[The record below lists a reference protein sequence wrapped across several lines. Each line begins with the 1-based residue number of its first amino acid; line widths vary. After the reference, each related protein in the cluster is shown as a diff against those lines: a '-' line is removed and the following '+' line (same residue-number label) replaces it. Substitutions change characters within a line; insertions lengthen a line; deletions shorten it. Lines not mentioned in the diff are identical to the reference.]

1 MKNFLRA
8 IIFFVFLFVIKT
20 ASAQS
25 NFVTHILKVG
35 ETLSLLAKQYNTNVG
50 DIMRMNNMHA
60 DTKLV
65 YGSAIKIPS
74 NKKTKA
80 EVQQP
85 LPVKTIN
92 VTANKNIVKHTVAKG
107 ETLYSIS
114 KQYNVS
120 TEQIKAWNNLVDNSL
135 KIGSNLIVG
144 TNKNNNASQQA
155 DKTVTETKR
164 QRVETTQPTQTDNTI
179 QPEQKAETVSNIT
192 EEKKVDNADIK
203 TANETLNSQ
212 PENIANN
219 TIANNVLPQGEGF
232 FQDQFSGKIKH
243 KKHVSGVSKIF
254 KTSSGWSDGKYY
266 ILADNINPGTV
277 VKLTADNGKSVY
289 AKVLWNMS
297 DLKENSDVDFRVSN
311 ATAAALHEN
320 ANAFNLTVYY

>member
-1 MKNFLRA
+1 
-8 IIFFVFLFVIKT
+8 
-20 ASAQS
+20 
-25 NFVTHILKVG
+25 
-35 ETLSLLAKQYNTNVG
+35 
-50 DIMRMNNMHA
+50 
-60 DTKLV
+60 
-65 YGSAIKIPS
+65 
-74 NKKTKA
+74 
-80 EVQQP
+80 
-85 LPVKTIN
+85 
-92 VTANKNIVKHTVAKG
+92 
-107 ETLYSIS
+107 
-114 KQYNVS
+114 
-120 TEQIKAWNNLVDNSL
+120 L

-144 TNKNNNASQQA
+144 TNNNNVSQQA

-179 QPEQKAETVSNIT
+179 QSEQKAEPVSNIT
-192 EEKKVDNADIK
+192 EEKKVGNADIK

-289 AKVLWNMS
+289 AKVLWNMN
-297 DLKENSDVDFRVSN
+297 DLKENNNVDFRVSN

-320 ANAFNLTVYY
+320 SDAFNLTVYY

>member
-1 MKNFLRA
+1 MKKFLQA
-8 IIFFVFLFVIKT
+8 AIFFIFLFVMKA

-25 NFVTHILKVG
+25 SFVRHILKAG

-85 LPVKTIN
+85 LPDKTIK
-92 VTANKNIVKHTVAKG
+92 VVANKNMVRHTVAKG

-120 TEQIKAWNNLVDNSL
+120 KEQIKAWNNLTDNSL
-135 KIGSNLIVG
+135 KLGTNLIVG
-144 TNKNNNASQQA
+144 TSNSSQPA
-155 DKTVTETKR
+155 DKTITETKR
-164 QRVETTQPTQTDNTI
+164 QRVETTQPIQTNNII
-179 QPEQKAETVSNIT
+179 QPEQKTEIANNVIEET
-192 EEKKVDNADIK
+192 KVDNADIK
-203 TANETLNSQ
+203 TTNETLNSK

-219 TIANNVLPQGEGF
+219 TTANNVLPQGEGF

-243 KKHVSGVSKIF
+243 KKHVSGISKIF

-277 VKLTADNGKSVY
+277 VKLIADNGKSVY
-289 AKVLWNMS
+289 AKVLWNMN
-297 DLKENSDVDFRVSN
+297 DLKESNNVDFRVSN

-320 ANAFNLTVYY
+320 TDAFNLTVYY